1 MVVNTLELFCSSLKS
16 ELLQTQ
22 SFININE
29 GDENILISFPILS
42 ISIFVRSAHL
52 SSLCVCVGVCVD
64 VSLFAFPFN
73 REIVSTYM

>member
-1 MVVNTLELFCSSLKS
+1 MAVNTLELFCSSLKS

-42 ISIFVRSAHL
+42 ISIFVSSAHL
-52 SSLCVCVGVCVD
+52 SSVCRCVCVD